1 MTTNLE
7 YYKVFYYV
15 AAYKSLTVA
24 AGKLNV
30 SQPAVSQAIR
40 QLETSLGVKLF
51 KRASRGV
58 EMTRE
63 AAVLFEYVKRA
74 INELEAGESKLREVL
89 NLNEGEVRIG
99 ASDMTLRFFL
109 LPYLEKFHELFPKIK
124 ISVTNAPTPETVEN
138 LRNHSVDFAVASTPF
153 AFPEFVDVFPV
164 KKIEDTFVAGRRYLR
179 LKNKTL
185 DIQELEK
192 LPIVALE
199 KNTTSRRFMDD
210 FLKERGVII
219 KPEFELATSDMIVE
233 FTVKNLGIGCVM
245 KDFATEKLEDGTL
258 FELRFRDL
266 FPKRDI
272 AVLTDNRSALSP
284 ASRALFDLIKENT
297 DG

>member
-15 AAYKSLTVA
+15 ATYKSLTVA

-40 QLETSLGVKLF
+40 QLENSLGVKLF

-63 AAVLFEYVKRA
+63 AAVLYEYVKRA
-74 INELEAGESKLREVL
+74 INEFEAGESKLREVL

-109 LPYLEKFHELFPKIK
+109 LPYLERFHELFPKIK

-138 LRNHSVDFAVASTPF
+138 LRNHSVDFGVASTPF
-153 AFPEFVDVFPV
+153 TFPEFVNVLPV
-164 KKIEDTFVAGRRYLR
+164 RKIEDTFVAGRRYLR
-179 LKNKTL
+179 LKNRTL

-210 FLKERGVII
+210 FLKDRGVTI

-245 KDFATEKLEDGTL
+245 KDFATEKIEDGTL

-266 FPKRDI
+266 LPKRDI
-272 AVLTDNRSALSP
+272 AVLTDNRNALSP
-284 ASRALFDLIKENT
+284 ASRALLELIEEDIN
-297 DG
+297 D